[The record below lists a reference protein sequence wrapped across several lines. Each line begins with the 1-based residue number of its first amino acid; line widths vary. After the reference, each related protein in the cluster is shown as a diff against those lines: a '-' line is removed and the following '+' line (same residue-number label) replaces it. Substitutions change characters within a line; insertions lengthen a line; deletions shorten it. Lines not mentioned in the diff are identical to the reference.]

1 MGQTSGQS
9 HELFA
14 FEAPKSSST
23 SVQMIAESNEMTE
36 NKEKTTNLRPNTG
49 ITTTPDVISQYVKIE
64 N

>member
-1 MGQTSGQS
+1 
-9 HELFA
+9 
-14 FEAPKSSST
+14 
-23 SVQMIAESNEMTE
+23 MIAESNEMTE